1 MKQLKISKTNSQVR
15 FRVRL
20 RPRSGRNRI
29 AGIEGG
35 RLKIEVA
42 AAPVDNK
49 ANREL
54 IKLLSKKLRLPRR
67 SIIIRL
73 GATSRDKLIGVN
85 GLSPGELLRR
95 LQITK

>member
-1 MKQLKISKTNSQVR
+1 MEPLEISEADSQVR

-35 RLKIEVA
+35 RLKIDVA

-54 IKLLSKKLRLPRR
+54 IKLLSKKLRIPQR
-67 SIIIRL
+67 SITIRL
-73 GATSRDKLIGVN
+73 GATGRDKLIGVD
-85 GLSPGELLRR
+85 GLSPGELIRR
-95 LQITK
+95 L